1 MTSTLIRNAT
11 VISLDSENRVF
22 RGSVLVCDGVIE
34 SLDYDGAADRVIE
47 ADGKVLIPG
56 FVQTHIHLC
65 QTLFRGSADDL
76 LLLDWLKTRVW
87 PLEAA
92 HDAASLTASAE
103 LGIAE
108 LLKGGTTCALTMET
122 VRHTEVVLQAVDRSG
137 FRAVVGKCLMD
148 QGEGVP
154 TGLFEPA
161 DEAIAEALDLAARW
175 HGKAGGRI
183 QVCLAPRFALSCSR
197 ELLERVAKLSEE
209 HGLII
214 HTHASENR
222 TEIVLVRAQTGQRN
236 ILYLDDVGLVGE
248 KLVLAHCVWVDEE
261 EIAVLKKGGVKV
273 SHCPSSN
280 LKLGSGIA
288 RVVELMEQGISVS
301 LGADGAPCNNR
312 LDMFTEMRTAA
323 LLQKVRRGPQAMP
336 ALQVLRMATIEG
348 ARALGLDKA
357 IGSIE
362 AGKRADLVLVNLEE
376 LNSVPHPDPVSA
388 LVYSAQPNQV
398 ETVMVDGNLVVHEG
412 KLLTLDEVKVRR
424 AAQEQIQ
431 VLHSRAFGGEA

>member
-288 RVVELMEQGISVS
+288 RVVELMEQGVSVS